1 MAKKRIALSTIVAW
15 LGPGEGAFF
24 KSLGAHP
31 RPGTIAKE
39 DLDPVSS
46 SVGEDE
52 ERSAPGILGQSFGDQ
67 SVQTIEAFAHVA
79 GVDGHE
85 HPQCARKTQHAWS

>member
-1 MAKKRIALSTIVAW
+1 MAG

-31 RPGTIAKE
+31 GPGAIAKE

-67 SVQTIEAFAHVA
+67 SVQTIEPKS
-79 GVDGHE
+79 G
-85 HPQCARKTQHAWS
+85 S

>member
-1 MAKKRIALSTIVAW
+1 VAG
-15 LGPGEGAFF
+15 LRPGEGAFF
-24 KSLGAHP
+24 KPLGAHP

-52 ERSAPGILGQSFGDQ
+52 ERSAPGILGQAFGDQ
-67 SVQTIEAFAHVA
+67 GVQTTEAFAHVA

-85 HPQCARKTQHAWS
+85 HPQCARKAQHA